1 MSKDDTICGEGVVV
15 EALPNGLV
23 RVEMP
28 NGFCTLGY
36 VPDRKRAAFGPL
48 QLGDKVMVEMTPY
61 DLSQGRITG
70 RRE

>member
-15 EALPNGLV
+15 ETLPNGTV

-28 NGFCTLGY
+28 NGYRALGY
-36 VPDRKRAAFGPL
+36 VPGRKRAAFGPL
-48 QLGDKVMVEMTPY
+48 TMGDKVMLEMTPY

-70 RRE
+70 RR